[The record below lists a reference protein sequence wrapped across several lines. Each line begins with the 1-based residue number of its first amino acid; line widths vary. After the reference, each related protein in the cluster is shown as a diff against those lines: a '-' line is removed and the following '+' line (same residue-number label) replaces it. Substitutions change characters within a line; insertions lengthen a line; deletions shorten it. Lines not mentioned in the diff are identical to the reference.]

1 MYEDRGISPAHKPTM
16 LDRVFAGGSI
26 AAFAVL
32 MTSVG
37 EAVYLYLR

>member
-1 MYEDRGISPAHKPTM
+1 MSYEPRPEARASV
-16 LDRVFAGGSI
+16 LDRLFAGGSI
-26 AAFAVL
+26 AAFTVL

>member
-1 MYEDRGISPAHKPTM
+1 MMSERNDRTHTSSIY
-16 LDRVFAGGSI
+16 DRLFAGGSI

-37 EAVYLYLR
+37 EAIYLYLR

>member
-1 MYEDRGISPAHKPTM
+1 MFMFNAPDHRAPSL
-16 LDRVFAGGSI
+16 LDRLFAGGSI

-37 EAVYLYLR
+37 EAVYLYLH

>member
-1 MYEDRGISPAHKPTM
+1 MSDDPNLRTHPRSI
-16 LDRVFAGGSI
+16 LDRLFAGGSI

-32 MTSVG
+32 MSSVG

>member
-1 MYEDRGISPAHKPTM
+1 MSDDPNLRMRPPSI
-16 LDRVFAGGSI
+16 LDRLFAGGSI

-32 MTSVG
+32 MSSVG

>member
-1 MYEDRGISPAHKPTM
+1 MSYEPRSESASPSV
-16 LDRVFAGGSI
+16 LDRLFAGGSI

>member
-1 MYEDRGISPAHKPTM
+1 MSYEPRSESRSPSV
-16 LDRVFAGGSI
+16 LDRLFAGGSI

>member
-1 MYEDRGISPAHKPTM
+1 MSYEPRSESSSPSV
-16 LDRVFAGGSI
+16 LDRLFAGGSL

>member
-1 MYEDRGISPAHKPTM
+1 MTEERQPDRPAPSV
-16 LDRVFAGGSI
+16 LDRLFAGGSI

-32 MTSVG
+32 MSSVG